1 VLDGILLEKA
11 GLPSVSIVT
20 EPFRLTGQE
29 MARSWGVP
37 DYRFIAMDHPI
48 ANLKED
54 ELDTQADKQL
64 EAIVRMLTS
73 PTS

>member
-1 VLDGILLEKA
+1 
-11 GLPSVSIVT
+11 
-20 EPFRLTGQE
+20 

-37 DYRFIAMDHPI
+37 DYRFLVMDHPI

-54 ELDTQADKQL
+54 ELDAQAEKQL

-73 PTS
+73 PVLSGH